1 MEEGQ
6 AKRLI
11 TNFFFFFHIAWG
23 DTRVDD
29 EEVGRYTIL
38 LLLLIYINIY
48 LY

>member
-11 TNFFFFFHIAWG
+11 TNFFFHIAWG

>member
-11 TNFFFFFHIAWG
+11 TIFFHIAWG